1 MENFIDTTDAI
12 YITLE
17 YMPGGTLKQ
26 LIENM
31 KRLKESESK
40 IILYQVARAVQYLH
54 NRSIAHRDLKV
65 ILYIFN
71 LEYYMHFKT
80 RVHIVL
86 KKKTFVFYEIDN
98 FTYFFFQFQPGNILL
113 SIKSPTSVVKLA
125 DFGLSKKITENTH
138 LKTFCGS
145 LAYLAPEV
153 FSNRKNITQSYIKY
167 TNKVDSWSF
176 GVILYEW

>member
-71 LEYYMHFKT
+71 LEYHMHFKT
-80 RVHIVL
+80 RAHIIL
-86 KKKTFVFYEIDN
+86 KKK
-98 FTYFFFQFQPGNILL
+98 NI
-113 SIKSPTSVVKLA
+113 
-125 DFGLSKKITENTH
+125 
-138 LKTFCGS
+138 C
-145 LAYLAPEV
+145 
-153 FSNRKNITQSYIKY
+153 
-167 TNKVDSWSF
+167 
-176 GVILYEW
+176 IL

>member
-26 LIENM
+26 LIEKT

-65 ILYIFN
+65 GNFYKFFFFD
-71 LEYYMHFKT
+71 YYMQFKT
-80 RVHIVL
+80 R
-86 KKKTFVFYEIDN
+86 
-98 FTYFFFQFQPGNILL
+98 
-113 SIKSPTSVVKLA
+113 
-125 DFGLSKKITENTH
+125 
-138 LKTFCGS
+138 
-145 LAYLAPEV
+145 AY
-153 FSNRKNITQSYIKY
+153 YIK
-167 TNKVDSWSF
+167 TLFFSISAREHF
-176 GVILYEW
+176 TFH

>member
-26 LIENM
+26 LIENT

-65 ILYIFN
+65 N
-71 LEYYMHFKT
+71 LIYLVFEVKSFL
-80 RVHIVL
+80 I
-86 KKKTFVFYEIDN
+86 KKN
-98 FTYFFFQFQPGNILL
+98 NI
-113 SIKSPTSVVKLA
+113 KC
-125 DFGLSKKITENTH
+125 N
-138 LKTFCGS
+138 
-145 LAYLAPEV
+145 
-153 FSNRKNITQSYIKY
+153 
-167 TNKVDSWSF
+167 
-176 GVILYEW
+176 